1 MVMFCNLPKLY
12 NAKTSTKLSRAG
24 ERERQADRST
34 DKACHDAL
42 LHLNVVSGAEI
53 EVTEHPESYT

>member
-1 MVMFCNLPKLY
+1 MQRL
-12 NAKTSTKLSRAG
+12 AQSEAER

-34 DKACHDAL
+34 DKANHDAL
-42 LHLNVVSGAEI
+42 LHLNVVSFGEI